1 MSDKKRESFFWNLKK
16 IENEEFF
23 KWFESQGNIAD
34 SLYKLVC
41 YFIDKHGLQDV
52 GDYKIQQQMQREILL
67 QDKDFLNEIK
77 RVILNDSNLIIEN
90 EDSSIHTIHNERKSP
105 NEKIETSEEQSDNK
119 DVKKEDVS
127 KSETNVL
134 NDEYEDLDTAS
145 LFGN

>member
-1 MSDKKRESFFWNLKK
+1 MADKKRESFFWNLKK

-67 QDKDFLNEIK
+67 QDKDFLHEVK
-77 RVILNDSNLIIEN
+77 RVLLNDSNLIIKN
-90 EDSSIHTIHNERKSP
+90 DDQNIHNEIKSP
-105 NEKIETSEEQSDNK
+105 NEVIGAPEKKSDTE

-127 KSETNVL
+127 KSETNTL

>member
-1 MSDKKRESFFWNLKK
+1 MADKKRESFFWNLKK

-41 YFIDKHGLQDV
+41 YFIDKYGLQDV

-67 QDKDFLNEIK
+67 QDKDFLNEVK
-77 RVILNDSNLIIEN
+77 RVLLNDSKLIIKN
-90 EDSSIHTIHNERKSP
+90 DDQNIHNEIKSS
-105 NEKIETSEEQSDNK
+105 NEVIGTSEEKPDNK
-119 DVKKEDVS
+119 DEKKEDVS

-134 NDEYEDLDTAS
+134 NDEYDDLDTAS

>member
-23 KWFESQGNIAD
+23 KWFESQSNIAD

-52 GDYKIQQQMQREILL
+52 ADYKIQQQMQKEILL
-67 QDKDFLNEIK
+67 QDKDFLNDVK
-77 RVILNDSNLIIEN
+77 RILLNDSNLTIQKEHPSIPEEIEDTNNTVSSLEKNSASKDIHIEN
-90 EDSSIHTIHNERKSP
+90 DSTD
-105 NEKIETSEEQSDNK
+105 EKKGLE
-119 DVKKEDVS
+119 
-127 KSETNVL
+127 
-134 NDEYEDLDTAS
+134 DEYEDLDTAN

>member
-67 QDKDFLNEIK
+67 QDKDFLNEVK
-77 RVILNDSNLIIEN
+77 RFLLNDSNLLIKN
-90 EDSSIHTIHNERKSP
+90 EDPSIHNERKSP
-105 NEKIETSEEQSDNK
+105 NEEIETSEEQSDNE

-127 KSETNVL
+127 KSETKTL

>member
-67 QDKDFLNEIK
+67 QDKDFLNEVK
-77 RVILNDSNLIIEN
+77 RFLLNDSNLIIKN
-90 EDSSIHTIHNERKSP
+90 EDPSIHNERKSP
-105 NEKIETSEEQSDNK
+105 NEEIEASEEQSDNE

-127 KSETNVL
+127 KSETKTL

>member
-52 GDYKIQQQMQREILL
+52 GDYKIQQQMQRGILL

-90 EDSSIHTIHNERKSP
+90 EDSIHNERKSP
-105 NEKIETSEEQSDNK
+105 NEEIETSEEQSDN
-119 DVKKEDVS
+119 EDVS

>member
-77 RVILNDSNLIIEN
+77 RFLLNDSNLIIKN
-90 EDSSIHTIHNERKSP
+90 EDPSIHNERKSP
-105 NEKIETSEEQSDNK
+105 NEEIETSEEQSDNE

-127 KSETNVL
+127 KSETKTL

>member
-1 MSDKKRESFFWNLKK
+1 MADKKRESFFWNLKK

-41 YFIDKHGLQDV
+41 YFIDKHGLEDV

-67 QDKDFLNEIK
+67 QDKDFLNEVK
-77 RVILNDSNLIIEN
+77 QVLLNDSNLIIKN
-90 EDSSIHTIHNERKSP
+90 DDQNIHNEIKSP
-105 NEKIETSEEQSDNK
+105 IEVIGAPEDKSNTE

-127 KSETNVL
+127 KSETNAL

>member
-67 QDKDFLNEIK
+67 QDKDFLNEVK
-77 RVILNDSNLIIEN
+77 RVILNDSDLILKK
-90 EDSSIHTIHNERKSP
+90 EDPNTHNEIKSP
-105 NEKIETSEEQSDNK
+105 NEGIETSEEQSDNEG
-119 DVKKEDVS
+119 VQKEEVS
-127 KSETNVL
+127 TSETKVL

>member
-1 MSDKKRESFFWNLKK
+1 MADKKRESFFWNLKK

-67 QDKDFLNEIK
+67 QDKDFLNEVK
-77 RVILNDSNLIIEN
+77 RVLLNNSNLIIKN
-90 EDSSIHTIHNERKSP
+90 IHNEIKSP
-105 NEKIETSEEQSDNK
+105 NEVIGAPEKKSDTE
-119 DVKKEDVS
+119 DSKKEDVS
-127 KSETNVL
+127 KSETNTL

>member
-1 MSDKKRESFFWNLKK
+1 MADKKRESFFWNLKK

-67 QDKDFLNEIK
+67 QDKDFLNEVK
-77 RVILNDSNLIIEN
+77 RVLLNDSKLIINNDDQNIRN
-90 EDSSIHTIHNERKSP
+90 EIKSP
-105 NEKIETSEEQSDNK
+105 NEVIGTSEEKPDNE
-119 DVKKEDVS
+119 DEKKEDVS

-134 NDEYEDLDTAS
+134 NDEYDDLDTAS

>member
-1 MSDKKRESFFWNLKK
+1 MADKKRESFFWNLKK

-67 QDKDFLNEIK
+67 QDKDFLNEVK
-77 RVILNDSNLIIEN
+77 RVLLNDSKLIIKN
-90 EDSSIHTIHNERKSP
+90 DDQNIHNEIKSP
-105 NEKIETSEEQSDNK
+105 NEVIGTSEEKPDNE
-119 DVKKEDVS
+119 DEKK
-127 KSETNVL
+127 KTFL
-134 NDEYEDLDTAS
+134 NLKQM
-145 LFGN
+145 F

>member
-1 MSDKKRESFFWNLKK
+1 MADKKRESFFWNLKK

-41 YFIDKHGLQDV
+41 YFIDKHGLEDV

-67 QDKDFLNEIK
+67 QDKDFLNEVK
-77 RVILNDSNLIIEN
+77 RVLLNDSNLIIKN
-90 EDSSIHTIHNERKSP
+90 DDQNIHNEIKSP
-105 NEKIETSEEQSDNK
+105 NEVIGTPEDKSNTE

-127 KSETNVL
+127 KSETNAL

>member
-1 MSDKKRESFFWNLKK
+1 MADKKRESFFWNLKK

-67 QDKDFLNEIK
+67 QDKDFLNEVKQIL
-77 RVILNDSNLIIEN
+77 LNDSDLIIKNNNQNIHYEISSPN
-90 EDSSIHTIHNERKSP
+90 KVIEDSE
-105 NEKIETSEEQSDNK
+105 EKSDNK
-119 DVKKEDVS
+119 IVKKEDVS
-127 KSETNVL
+127 KTETNVL

>member
-1 MSDKKRESFFWNLKK
+1 MADKKRESFFWNLKK

-67 QDKDFLNEIK
+67 QDKDFLNEVK
-77 RVILNDSNLIIEN
+77 RVLLNDSKLIIRN
-90 EDSSIHTIHNERKSP
+90 DDQNIHNEIKSP
-105 NEKIETSEEQSDNK
+105 NEVIGTSEEKPDNE
-119 DVKKEDVS
+119 DEKKEDVS

-134 NDEYEDLDTAS
+134 NDEYDDLDTAS

>member
-1 MSDKKRESFFWNLKK
+1 MADKKRESFFWNLKK

-41 YFIDKHGLQDV
+41 YFIDKHGLEDV

-67 QDKDFLNEIK
+67 QDKDFLNEVK
-77 RVILNDSNLIIEN
+77 RVLSNDSNLIIKN
-90 EDSSIHTIHNERKSP
+90 DDQNIHHEIKSP
-105 NEKIETSEEQSDNK
+105 NEVIGAPEKKSDTE

-127 KSETNVL
+127 KSETNTL

>member
-41 YFIDKHGLQDV
+41 YFIDKYGLQDV

-67 QDKDFLNEIK
+67 QDKDFLNEVK
-77 RVILNDSNLIIEN
+77 RFLLNDSNLIIKN
-90 EDSSIHTIHNERKSP
+90 EDPSIHNERKSP
-105 NEKIETSEEQSDNK
+105 NEEIETSEEQSDNE

-127 KSETNVL
+127 KSETKTL

>member
-1 MSDKKRESFFWNLKK
+1 MADKKRESFFWNLKK

-67 QDKDFLNEIK
+67 QDKDFLNEVK
-77 RVILNDSNLIIEN
+77 RVLLNDSNLIIKN
-90 EDSSIHTIHNERKSP
+90 DDQNIHNEIKSP
-105 NEKIETSEEQSDNK
+105 NEVIGTSEEKPDNE
-119 DVKKEDVS
+119 DEKKEDVS
-127 KSETNVL
+127 KSEKNVL
-134 NDEYEDLDTAS
+134 NDEYDDLDTAS

>member
-1 MSDKKRESFFWNLKK
+1 MADKKRESFFWNLKK

-67 QDKDFLNEIK
+67 QDKDFLNEVK
-77 RVILNDSNLIIEN
+77 RVLLNDSNLIIKN
-90 EDSSIHTIHNERKSP
+90 DDQNIHNEIKSP
-105 NEKIETSEEQSDNK
+105 NEVIGAPEKKSDTE

-127 KSETNVL
+127 KSETNTL
-134 NDEYEDLDTAS
+134 NDEYDDLDTAS

>member
-1 MSDKKRESFFWNLKK
+1 MADKKRESFFWNLKK

-67 QDKDFLNEIK
+67 QDKDFLNEVRQI
-77 RVILNDSNLIIEN
+77 ILKDSNLIIKN
-90 EDSSIHTIHNERKSP
+90 EDSNIHNERKSP
-105 NEKIETSEEQSDNK
+105 NEEIETSEKQYDNE

-127 KSETNVL
+127 KSVTPVL

>member
-1 MSDKKRESFFWNLKK
+1 MADKKRESFFWNLKK

-41 YFIDKHGLQDV
+41 YFIDKHGLEDV

-67 QDKDFLNEIK
+67 QDKDFLNEVK
-77 RVILNDSNLIIEN
+77 RVLLNDSNLIIKN
-90 EDSSIHTIHNERKSP
+90 DDQNIHNEIKSP
-105 NEKIETSEEQSDNK
+105 NEVIGTPEEKSNTE
-119 DVKKEDVS
+119 DVKKEVVS
-127 KSETNVL
+127 KSETNAL

>member
-1 MSDKKRESFFWNLKK
+1 MADKKRESFFWNLKK

-67 QDKDFLNEIK
+67 QDKDFLNEVK
-77 RVILNDSNLIIEN
+77 RVLLNDSKLIIKNDDQNINN
-90 EDSSIHTIHNERKSP
+90 EIKSP
-105 NEKIETSEEQSDNK
+105 NEVIGTSEEKPDNE
-119 DVKKEDVS
+119 DEKKEDVS

-134 NDEYEDLDTAS
+134 NDEYDDLDTAS

>member
-1 MSDKKRESFFWNLKK
+1 MADKKRESFFWNLKK

-41 YFIDKHGLQDV
+41 YFIDKHGLEDV

-67 QDKDFLNEIK
+67 QDKDFLNEVK
-77 RVILNDSNLIIEN
+77 RVLLSDSNLIIKN
-90 EDSSIHTIHNERKSP
+90 DDQNIHNEIKSP
-105 NEKIETSEEQSDNK
+105 NEVIGNPEEKSDTE

-127 KSETNVL
+127 KSETNAL

>member
-1 MSDKKRESFFWNLKK
+1 MADKKRESFFWNLKK

-41 YFIDKHGLQDV
+41 YFIDKHGLEDV

-67 QDKDFLNEIK
+67 QDKDFLNEVK
-77 RVILNDSNLIIEN
+77 RVLLNDSNLIIKN
-90 EDSSIHTIHNERKSP
+90 DDQNIHNEIKSP
-105 NEKIETSEEQSDNK
+105 IEVIGAPEDKSNTE

-127 KSETNVL
+127 KSETNAL

>member
-67 QDKDFLNEIK
+67 QDKDFLNEVK
-77 RVILNDSNLIIEN
+77 RFLLNDSNLIIKN
-90 EDSSIHTIHNERKSP
+90 EDPSIHNERKSP
-105 NEKIETSEEQSDNK
+105 NEEIETSEEQSDNE
-119 DVKKEDVS
+119 DVKK
-127 KSETNVL
+127 KTFL
-134 NDEYEDLDTAS
+134 NLKQK
-145 LFGN
+145 L

>member
-1 MSDKKRESFFWNLKK
+1 MADKKRESFFWNLKK

-67 QDKDFLNEIK
+67 QDKDFLNEVK
-77 RVILNDSNLIIEN
+77 RVLLNDSKLIIKN
-90 EDSSIHTIHNERKSP
+90 DDQNIHTEIKSP
-105 NEKIETSEEQSDNK
+105 NEVIGTSEEKPDNEGK
-119 DVKKEDVS
+119 KKEDVS
-127 KSETNVL
+127 KPETNVL
-134 NDEYEDLDTAS
+134 NDEYDDLDTAS

>member
-1 MSDKKRESFFWNLKK
+1 MTDKKRESFFWNLKK

-41 YFIDKHGLQDV
+41 YFIDKHGLKDV
-52 GDYKIQQQMQREILL
+52 GDYKIQQQMQREVLL
-67 QDKDFLNEIK
+67 QDKDFLNEVK
-77 RVILNDSNLIIEN
+77 RVLLNNSNFIIKNDNQKIKSPREIIEA
-90 EDSSIHTIHNERKSP
+90 
-105 NEKIETSEEQSDNK
+105 SEEKSDSE
-119 DVKKEDVS
+119 DVKKADVS

>member
-1 MSDKKRESFFWNLKK
+1 MADKKRESFFWNLKK

-23 KWFESQGNIAD
+23 KWFDSQGNIAD

-67 QDKDFLNEIK
+67 QDKDFLNEVK
-77 RVILNDSNLIIEN
+77 QVLLNDSKLIIKN
-90 EDSSIHTIHNERKSP
+90 DDQNIHNEIKSP
-105 NEKIETSEEQSDNK
+105 NEVIETSEEKPDHE
-119 DVKKEDVS
+119 DEKKEDVS

-134 NDEYEDLDTAS
+134 NDEYDDLDTAS

>member
-1 MSDKKRESFFWNLKK
+1 MADKKRESFFWNLKK

-67 QDKDFLNEIK
+67 QDKDFLNEVK
-77 RVILNDSNLIIEN
+77 RVLLNDSKLIIKN
-90 EDSSIHTIHNERKSP
+90 DDQNIHNEIKSS
-105 NEKIETSEEQSDNK
+105 NEVIGTSEEKPDDE

-134 NDEYEDLDTAS
+134 NDEYDDLDTAS

>member
-1 MSDKKRESFFWNLKK
+1 MADKKRESFFWNLKK

-67 QDKDFLNEIK
+67 QDKDFLNEVK
-77 RVILNDSNLIIEN
+77 RVLLNDSKLIIKN
-90 EDSSIHTIHNERKSP
+90 DDQNIHNEIKSS
-105 NEKIETSEEQSDNK
+105 NEVIGTSEEKPDN
-119 DVKKEDVS
+119 EDE
-127 KSETNVL
+127 KRRR
-134 NDEYEDLDTAS
+134 
-145 LFGN
+145 F

>member
-1 MSDKKRESFFWNLKK
+1 MADKKRESFFWNLKK

-67 QDKDFLNEIK
+67 QDKDFLNEVK
-77 RVILNDSNLIIEN
+77 RFLLNDSNLIIKN
-90 EDSSIHTIHNERKSP
+90 EDPSIHNERKSP
-105 NEKIETSEEQSDNK
+105 NEEIETSEEQSDNE

-134 NDEYEDLDTAS
+134 NDEYDDLDTAS

>member
-1 MSDKKRESFFWNLKK
+1 MADKKRESFFWNLKK

-67 QDKDFLNEIK
+67 QDKDFLNEVK
-77 RVILNDSNLIIEN
+77 RVLLNDSKLIIKN
-90 EDSSIHTIHNERKSP
+90 DDQNIHNEIKSS
-105 NEKIETSEEQSDNK
+105 NEVIGTSEEKPDNE
-119 DVKKEDVS
+119 DEKKEDVS

-134 NDEYEDLDTAS
+134 NDEYDDLDTAS

>member
-1 MSDKKRESFFWNLKK
+1 MADKKRESFFWNLKK

-41 YFIDKHGLQDV
+41 YFIDKHGLEDV

-67 QDKDFLNEIK
+67 QDKDFLNEVK
-77 RVILNDSNLIIEN
+77 RVLLNDSNLIIKN
-90 EDSSIHTIHNERKSP
+90 DDQNIHNEIKSP
-105 NEKIETSEEQSDNK
+105 TEVIGTPEEKSDAE

-127 KSETNVL
+127 KSETNAL

>member
-1 MSDKKRESFFWNLKK
+1 MADKKRESFFWNLKK

-67 QDKDFLNEIK
+67 QDKDFLNEVKQIL
-77 RVILNDSNLIIEN
+77 LNDSDLIIKNNNQNIHYEIN
-90 EDSSIHTIHNERKSP
+90 SPNKVIEDSE
-105 NEKIETSEEQSDNK
+105 EKSDNK
-119 DVKKEDVS
+119 IVKKEDVS
-127 KSETNVL
+127 KTETNVL

>member
-1 MSDKKRESFFWNLKK
+1 MADKKRESFFWNLKK

-67 QDKDFLNEIK
+67 QDKDFLNEVK
-77 RVILNDSNLIIEN
+77 RVLLNDSNLIIKN
-90 EDSSIHTIHNERKSP
+90 DDQNNHNEIKSP
-105 NEKIETSEEQSDNK
+105 NEVIGTPEERPDNE
-119 DVKKEDVS
+119 DEKKEDVS

>member
-1 MSDKKRESFFWNLKK
+1 MADKKRESFFWNLKK

-67 QDKDFLNEIK
+67 QDKDFLNEVK
-77 RVILNDSNLIIEN
+77 RVLLNDSNLVIKN
-90 EDSSIHTIHNERKSP
+90 DDQNIHHEIKSP
-105 NEKIETSEEQSDNK
+105 NEVIGAPEKKSDTE

-127 KSETNVL
+127 KSETNTL

>member
-23 KWFESQGNIAD
+23 KWFESQSNIAD

-52 GDYKIQQQMQREILL
+52 ADYKIQQQMQKEILL
-67 QDKDFLNEIK
+67 QDKDFLNDVK
-77 RVILNDSNLIIEN
+77 RILLNNSNLTIQKESQAIEEEVADSNRIISSTEKNSTSKDTHIEN
-90 EDSSIHTIHNERKSP
+90 ESTT
-105 NEKIETSEEQSDNK
+105 EKA
-119 DVKKEDVS
+119 
-127 KSETNVL
+127 VL
-134 NDEYEDLDTAS
+134 KDEYEDLDTAN